1 MLTQQLA
8 IARSE
13 DDGRIADTSF
23 CGDTLS
29 RRPQQNH
36 FSKCPVQQM
45 PFYTLRFLSI
55 TLSVSHYK
63 KL

>member
-29 RRPQQNH
+29 SADLSKIIFQNYCQFH
-36 FSKCPVQQM
+36 TSPGK
-45 PFYTLRFLSI
+45 TIR
-55 TLSVSHYK
+55 
-63 KL
+63 